1 MATTNEVAKLFRKIK
16 RYLADDIEAD
26 KKDVAIT
33 IASLLYDL
41 GRDAELN
48 VLHYGTVFATNW
60 AKGIKWPRHHVWCSF
75 CKCVQCVH
83 LFFIYFG

>member
-1 MATTNEVAKLFRKIK
+1 MFQKIK
-16 RYLADDIEAD
+16 RYLADDIEAA

-41 GRDAELN
+41 GRDEELN

-60 AKGIKWPRHHVWCSF
+60 AKGIKWLRHHVWSSF
-75 CKCVQCVH
+75 CKRVQCVH
-83 LFFIYFG
+83 LLFIYVG